1 MASIASPMFAV
12 ENPVIEFMYEDV
24 YEQLGLKTRGKR
36 HPRIKRLIPEVIDT
50 VRALDLIK
58 PAYSYNV
65 IDIEKRILNRVHLQ
79 DGWEIVSPLL
89 VHRLAG
95 ASQLVVGAFTI
106 GQALSEQVSACFAVG
121 DYSKAM
127 ILDAIGNSALF
138 RLCELFESICK
149 AEATDRNIR
158 SSGALS
164 PGDEGFGLECQ
175 KTLLAI
181 AEADRCGI
189 SLLESELMLPTRSLS
204 VVAGLGKRVKTWSQA
219 ESCASCPSRDRCK
232 LRRLN
237 A

>member
-1 MASIASPMFAV
+1 MFAV
-12 ENPVIEFMYEDV
+12 ENIVVEIMREDV
-24 YEQLGLKTRGKR
+24 YEQLGLKTRGQK
-36 HPRIKRLIPEVIDT
+36 HHRIKRLIPEVIDK
-50 VRALDLIK
+50 VQALALIR

-65 IDIEKRILNRVHLQ
+65 IDIEKRKLNRIYLQ

-95 ASQLVVGAFTI
+95 ASQLVVGALTI
-106 GQALSEQVSACFAVG
+106 GQALSEQVSACFAEG
-121 DYSKAM
+121 DFSRAM

-138 RLCELFESICK
+138 RLCELFEGICK
-149 AEATDRNIR
+149 TEATDRSIC
-158 SSGALS
+158 SSGILS

-189 SLLESELMLPTRSLS
+189 SLLESELMLPVRSLT

-219 ESCASCPSRDRCK
+219 ESCANCPSSDRCK
-232 LRRLN
+232 IRRLN
-237 A
+237 V